1 MSFESLPPEIILEI
15 AKHLTSDKDFVSFTL
30 TDRRTFLLFSS
41 EDAIW
46 REKLDDDDQLAA
58 DVLELE
64 EDHQPPS
71 CPAKEI
77 FFRRPKSERNWRKN
91 NFRIVD
97 YCPLPN
103 KEFRNYFNNVEHQ
116 DFFLRLQVVDSL
128 NSWHISWVD
137 PCEGSR
143 IRNGSLKRPDSA
155 VNCTVCTVFAAS
167 RKILIVMGKEGRRLS
182 EGEKDAYEF
191 LVAID
196 LTRADELR
204 IMWETRRQ
212 TDSMG

>member
-1 MSFESLPPEIILEI
+1 MSFQILPPEIILEI

-30 TDRRTFLLFSS
+30 TDRRTFLLFSR

-46 REKLDDDDQLAA
+46 RAKLDDDDQLAA
-58 DVLELE
+58 DALELE
-64 EDHQPPS
+64 DDHQPQS

-77 FFRRPKSERNWRKN
+77 FFRRAKSERNWRKN
-91 NFRIVD
+91 NFRVVD

-103 KEFRNYFNNVEHQ
+103 QEFRNFTYAEYQ
-116 DFFLRLQVVDSL
+116 DFFIRLQDVDGL

-143 IRNGSLKRPDSA
+143 ISSGSLKRPDSA
-155 VNCTVCTVFAAS
+155 ENCTVCAVFAAS
-167 RKILIVMGKEGRRLS
+167 RKILIVMGKEGRRPS

-212 TDSMG
+212 TDSKG